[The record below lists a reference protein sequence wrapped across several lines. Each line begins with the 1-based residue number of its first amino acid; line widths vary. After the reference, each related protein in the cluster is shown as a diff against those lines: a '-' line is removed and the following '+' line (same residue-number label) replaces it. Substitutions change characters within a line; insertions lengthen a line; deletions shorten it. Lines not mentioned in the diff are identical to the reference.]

1 VVEPDKRPQIMEG
14 LLVALA
20 ALVVTTWLVVQETLH
35 QLAHHKVVM
44 VELQA

>member
-1 VVEPDKRPQIMEG
+1 MKG
-14 LLVALA
+14 LPVALA
-20 ALVVTTWLVVQETLH
+20 AVVVTAGLAVLETRH